1 MADRERLHRDTE
13 RLRRMPRVR
22 TWLRADALLDQ
33 AGTVCELAAQL
44 CRSCSGELATRAR
57 SLQPVCLEA
66 LNPVWGA
73 IGLEGD
79 IREGRREL
87 RRLSIDEQDRDY
99 EFLVGRYQLEQQEAL
114 RRHAPMLQ
122 RLEAQ
127 VAALEAAR
135 AQASS
140 ADRLQTEL
148 AATGLQLVLVRLG
161 ELSALVDATLTP
173 PPPPPRARARR

>member
-1 MADRERLHRDTE
+1 
-13 RLRRMPRVR
+13 MPRVR

-87 RRLSIDEQDRDY
+87 RRLTTDERDRDY
-99 EFLVGRYQLEQQEAL
+99 EMLVGQYEHQQMVAL
-114 RRHAPMLQ
+114 RQHASMLQ
-122 RLEAQ
+122 RLETQ

-135 AQASS
+135 AQAPS

-148 AATGLQLVLVRLG
+148 AATGLQLVLVRLR
-161 ELSALVDATLTP
+161 ELSALVDATLNP